1 MSAVLQAERQTALG
15 ETSSSEGQQQRRWKN
30 PNEVVRIRRKL
41 SRKPSLKYIPGQR
54 SESLREDTTKRT
66 TPVLKRTT
74 LKRTSENLTASTPP
88 KRPRGGLQDIS
99 NSPVAPPRT
108 PDKKNLA
115 PQDPHKDRDCITTE
129 YPPPT
134 LSSPSDTVAALPL
147 DWALKTKVRFV
158 SPFPFTWTQS
168 LRPQQEASGLTNFL
182 TGSGDQIHHK
192 ASCDRQEELQERLML
207 WVHPSLPFL
216 KVFPR
221 NSSASDTRQKIPH
234 YTALLQ
240 DEQVLQALRDDWST
254 SMCSVYQLLKCGHCP
269 FFYLCANQFT
279 VLFASSGVRGS
290 PSISA
295 VITPTTSGMRET
307 LKKEGAELSLP
318 LAPNKG
324 VVGEDEVYSDAEE
337 DGGATDWLANMGLPA
352 QDLPRLRTQRS
363 TLPRESRI
371 DNRPESV
378 VLVEGP
384 GSVHVLFNYL
394 LTSKTTISTT
404 GSHAGLPP
412 TILSPLGFRGATLRS
427 LKVNLARQNC

>member
-240 DEQVLQALRDDWST
+240 DEQVLQALRDDWSDHLAPNLFI
-254 SMCSVYQLLKCGHCP
+254 SPHISLLT
-269 FFYLCANQFT
+269 FTLSFYITPTLVF
-279 VLFASSGVRGS
+279 
-290 PSISA
+290 PSISLL
-295 VITPTTSGMRET
+295 TF
-307 LKKEGAELSLP
+307 
-318 LAPNKG
+318 
-324 VVGEDEVYSDAEE
+324 
-337 DGGATDWLANMGLPA
+337 
-352 QDLPRLRTQRS
+352 
-363 TLPRESRI
+363 
-371 DNRPESV
+371 
-378 VLVEGP
+378 
-384 GSVHVLFNYL
+384 VLFTPAFKK
-394 LTSKTTISTT
+394 LTRNFDERSK
-404 GSHAGLPP
+404 
-412 TILSPLGFRGATLRS
+412 FVLRYNVRS
-427 LKVNLARQNC
+427 KCWS